1 MQLCGE
7 QLWAQF
13 TPTQLKVGHKSF
25 LFNVFIITP
34 LMYVSARDATA
45 SKKMNKL
52 GAWESWEPGSPQP
65 GDRGHHNHWWPQ
77 SASR

>member
-34 LMYVSARDATA
+34 LMYVSAGDATA

-52 GAWESWEPGSPQP
+52 GVYPPTPQKSKVSPFFLET
-65 GDRGHHNHWWPQ
+65 
-77 SASR
+77 